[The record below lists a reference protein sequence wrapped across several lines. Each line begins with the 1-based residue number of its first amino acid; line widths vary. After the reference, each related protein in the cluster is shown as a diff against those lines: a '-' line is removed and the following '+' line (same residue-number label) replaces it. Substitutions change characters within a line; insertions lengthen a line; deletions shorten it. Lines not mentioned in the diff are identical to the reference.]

1 MLVID
6 YDDYLLGIVIV
17 DDIIDVIDD
26 EVVSDYFGL
35 VGVDVEEVSENF
47 LKVVFK
53 WLFWLIML
61 LFLGMFMVLLISN
74 YELLVSEVSILVVFI
89 FLIIGIVGNVGI

>member
-53 WLFWLIML
+53 
-61 LFLGMFMVLLISN
+61 
-74 YELLVSEVSILVVFI
+74 
-89 FLIIGIVGNVGI
+89 

>member
-1 MLVID
+1 
-6 YDDYLLGIVIV
+6 
-17 DDIIDVIDD
+17 
-26 EVVSDYFGL
+26 
-35 VGVDVEEVSENF
+35 
-47 LKVVFK
+47 
-53 WLFWLIML
+53 ML